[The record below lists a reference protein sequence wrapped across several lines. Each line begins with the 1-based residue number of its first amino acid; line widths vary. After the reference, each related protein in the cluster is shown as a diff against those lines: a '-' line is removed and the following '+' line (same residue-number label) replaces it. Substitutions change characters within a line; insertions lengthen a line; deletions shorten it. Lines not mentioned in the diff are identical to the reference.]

1 MECVFWSLQASSL
14 KALCFFHFTVL
25 GWPIPAG
32 RTLWWVD
39 GSLSCLLIRWPVPW
53 APFIFGEAQM
63 DAGRWPSFAG
73 KQRSCCPDPR
83 GGEGVIAVSLVPD
96 LGSHR
101 PVYPHACSG
110 SYWMAPHL
118 GILMPLNALNTWP
131 SVPKCSSLY
140 PAFPL
145 RENVLPSST
154 LTSLSP
160 RLLKHRCDT
169 AFSSLSLNPHS
180 FSSIPYCCCLLFH

>member
-1 MECVFWSLQASSL
+1 
-14 KALCFFHFTVL
+14 
-25 GWPIPAG
+25 
-32 RTLWWVD
+32 
-39 GSLSCLLIRWPVPW
+39 
-53 APFIFGEAQM
+53 M
-63 DAGRWPSFAG
+63 DAGHWPSFAG

-83 GGEGVIAVSLVPD
+83 GGEGIIAVSLVPD
-96 LGSHR
+96 LVSHR

-118 GILMPLNALNTWP
+118 GILMPLNALNTSP

-140 PAFPL
+140 PVFPL
-145 RENVLPSST
+145 RENVLPPST

-169 AFSSLSLNPHS
+169 AFSSLSLNHTLSPRS
-180 FSSIPYCCCLLFH
+180 LTAAAFCSINRANRASERTMHLF